1 MIQSYFKIAWRN
13 LTSNKELFV
22 INIAGLAIGIAS
34 FLMLILFV
42 MDEISYDRY
51 NEKVDR
57 IARVV
62 SKGKMGETLIS
73 QAHTQ
78 APIASVLEREFPE
91 VSAVTRLRK
100 VESPKIDF
108 KNKTFRDSKVAMVD
122 PNFFEIFTLPFIDG
136 DEKTAL
142 KEPNTIV
149 ITQDEAIKYFGDE
162 NPLNKVL
169 LYGESGQ
176 QFRVT
181 GVIEKVPNNSHFHFD
196 LFITS
201 AGVGYARNDNWTSS
215 DYHTYI
221 LLSDKSTFKDFE
233 AKLPP
238 IVEKYMGAQIERE
251 IGMPFA
257 EFLEKGNELGLFV
270 QPLADIHLYS
280 DVASETE
287 IEPSGDIKK
296 VYIFG
301 LVAIFMLIVA
311 CINFMNLST
320 ATASKRAR
328 EVGIRKVLGSK
339 KEQLVAQFLTESLI
353 TTIVAT
359 VLGFLIV
366 IVMLPLFSD
375 LSGKELP
382 ISYIFSY
389 QVLTGILFLI
399 LFISLLAGSYPAFYI
414 SSFKPISALKS
425 KFMGSGKGN
434 GIRSG
439 LVVLQFIISS
449 GLILMTFVV
458 GRQMKFIENKDL
470 GYDKEQILV
479 LRDTGFL
486 GNNQIAFKNQIS
498 KDSRV
503 QSISNSSYVPVGTTN
518 ESGSGIFVNQKYNRV
533 ISVYNV
539 DEQYIPT
546 MGMELKKG
554 RNFSKEFGADSLK
567 IVINETAAN
576 IFGFG
581 DNAVGKILS
590 RETPFGMENLRVI
603 GVVKD
608 FNFRT
613 LHQKIDPLMMVYNPF
628 GGLIVRAKVSD
639 MSGLIES
646 ISTKWKS
653 FKVAE
658 PFSYSIL
665 DDSFN
670 QAYLKERRMG
680 IILQI
685 FAILTIFVACLGLF
699 GLVTFTAEQRFKEIG
714 IRKTLGST
722 ITQIVSLL
730 AKDFVKLVFISF
742 LVSFPIGFYLM
753 DQWLQDFAYRVD
765 IPWWVF
771 MLTALITAVIAFFT
785 ISYRSIRA
793 ANANPIESLRA
804 E

>member
-13 LTSNKELFV
+13 LTSNKELFL

-34 FLMLILFV
+34 FLILILFV

-62 SKGKMGETLIS
+62 TKGKMGETFMNH
-73 QAHTQ
+73 AHTA
-78 APIASVLEREFPE
+78 APIASVLVREFPE
-91 VSAVTRLRK
+91 VLAATRLRK

-149 ITQDEAIKYFGDE
+149 ITQEEAVKYFGDE

-181 GVIEKVPNNSHFHFD
+181 GVIEKVPDNSHFHFD

-201 AGVGYARNDNWTSS
+201 AGVGYARDDNWTSS

-251 IGMPFA
+251 IGIPFT
-257 EFLEKGNELGLFV
+257 EFIEKGNEFGLFV

-280 DVASETE
+280 DIASETE
-287 IEPSGDIKK
+287 IEPGGDVKK

-339 KEQLVAQFLTESLI
+339 KEQLVAQFLTESLL

-382 ISYIFSY
+382 ISYIFSHK
-389 QVLTGILFLI
+389 VLAGILFLI

-414 SSFKPISALKS
+414 SSFKPILALKS

-439 LVVLQFIISS
+439 LVVLQFVISS

-458 GRQMKFIENKDL
+458 GRQMKFIENKDV

-479 LRDTGFL
+479 LRDTRFL
-486 GNNQIAFKNQIS
+486 GNNQVAFKNQIS
-498 KDSRV
+498 NDPRV
-503 QSISNSSYVPVGTTN
+503 QSISNASYVPVGTTS
-518 ESGSGIFVNQKYNRV
+518 ESGSGIFVDQKFNRV

-554 RNFSKEFGADSLK
+554 RNFSKEFGADSLN
-567 IVINETAAN
+567 IVINETAAST
-576 IFGFG
+576 FGFG

-646 ISTKWKS
+646 ISTKWKN

-658 PFSYSIL
+658 PFSYTIL

-680 IILQI
+680 LILQI

-699 GLVTFTAEQRFKEIG
+699 GLVTFSAEQRFKEIG

-722 ITQIVSLL
+722 VTQIVSLL

-753 DQWLQDFAYRVD
+753 DQWLQDFAYRID

-771 MLTALITAVIAFFT
+771 MLTALITVVIAFFT

>member
-1 MIQSYFKIAWRN
+1 
-13 LTSNKELFV
+13 
-22 INIAGLAIGIAS
+22 
-34 FLMLILFV
+34 
-42 MDEISYDRY
+42 
-51 NEKVDR
+51 
-57 IARVV
+57 
-62 SKGKMGETLIS
+62 
-73 QAHTQ
+73 
-78 APIASVLEREFPE
+78 
-91 VSAVTRLRK
+91 
-100 VESPKIDF
+100 
-108 KNKTFRDSKVAMVD
+108 MVD
-122 PNFFEIFTLPFIDG
+122 PNFFEIFTLTFIDG

-458 GRQMKFIENKDL
+458 GRQMKFIENKDV

-498 KDSRV
+498 NDPRV

-518 ESGSGIFVNQKYNRV
+518 ESGSGIFVDQKFNRV

-554 RNFSKEFGADSLK
+554 RNFSKEFGADSLN

-653 FKVAE
+653 FKVSE

-722 ITQIVSLL
+722 VTQIVSLL

-771 MLTALITAVIAFFT
+771 MLTALITVVIAFFT